1 MTIEEEDA
9 SSKRICRSSI
19 LSPKSVT
26 EAGPRRLDVPF
37 CVGPITIAIYAC
49 GLD

>member
-1 MTIEEEDA
+1 MTIEEGA
-9 SSKRICRSSI
+9 VVSRTRGKSSI

-26 EAGPRRLDVPF
+26 EARPRRVDVH
-37 CVGPITIAIYAC
+37 CYVGPITVAIYAC